1 MYLLVAWLE
10 KKETKNFKNNK
21 LKNLFSWTTNTNYSE
36 NMNSKERL
44 RRIISNRLESRSEIS
59 NILEKSV
66 ILILMKF
73 CFS

>member
-73 CFS
+73 WCS